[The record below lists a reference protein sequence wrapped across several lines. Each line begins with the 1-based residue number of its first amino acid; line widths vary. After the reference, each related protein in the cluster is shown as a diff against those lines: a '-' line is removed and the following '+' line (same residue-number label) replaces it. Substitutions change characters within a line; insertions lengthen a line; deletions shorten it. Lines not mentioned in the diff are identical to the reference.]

1 MLNIGI
7 LGSGKMGRVHAEAFS
22 KNENCKIV
30 GFYNRTK
37 EKALDL
43 QKNHPQAKVY
53 DSWQE
58 MIEDKSI
65 DVITISTP
73 QVERLEQY
81 KLAIKHGKDVFLEKP
96 MGLGL
101 DDLKEVLVELKRS
114 DSCFYVDSQIRSNPT
129 IEAINK
135 EIHRIGKI
143 FHIDMEFSMYR
154 DEIKWK
160 HKLLAGGGVLR
171 ELCGHMI
178 DQAEDWL
185 GKAKSV
191 TANNKIVLEGREVED
206 FSVSLIEY
214 ENGASLLVSGNYFEQ
229 RGNIYEG
236 RILGEKG
243 QITFTFSSY
252 KVSDAIVDLYINGEK
267 ISVKIDIPDENDI
280 NSIYP
285 GHMDSFKKEISLF
298 VEAVL
303 NNKKA
308 DDTIIKEWN
317 TQQIISASYESTRTN
332 QKVFLPLE
340 GFDIDNLPDSFIK
353 FYETSDS

>member
-101 DDLKEVLVELKRS
+101 DEIGRA
-114 DSCFYVDSQIRSNPT
+114 SC
-129 IEAINK
+129 
-135 EIHRIGKI
+135 
-143 FHIDMEFSMYR
+143 
-154 DEIKWK
+154 
-160 HKLLAGGGVLR
+160 R
-171 ELCGHMI
+171 ER
-178 DQAEDWL
+178 
-185 GKAKSV
+185 V
-191 TANNKIVLEGREVED
+191 
-206 FSVSLIEY
+206 
-214 ENGASLLVSGNYFEQ
+214 
-229 RGNIYEG
+229 
-236 RILGEKG
+236 
-243 QITFTFSSY
+243 
-252 KVSDAIVDLYINGEK
+252 
-267 ISVKIDIPDENDI
+267 
-280 NSIYP
+280 
-285 GHMDSFKKEISLF
+285 
-298 VEAVL
+298 
-303 NNKKA
+303 
-308 DDTIIKEWN
+308 
-317 TQQIISASYESTRTN
+317 
-332 QKVFLPLE
+332 
-340 GFDIDNLPDSFIK
+340 
-353 FYETSDS
+353 